1 MYTYTDKYTGRNL
14 DPAGFKNCLRLFLNN
29 GQFLNIIHPI
39 VESLVDLYQ
48 TIKNLETCR
57 FFGSSLLLMY
67 DGAVEK
73 TEDPRFVIRM
83 IDFAQVTL
91 FDEKHLGPDDGYL
104 FGLKNLTDLLQE
116 IKDEIETKR

>member
-1 MYTYTDKYTGRNL
+1 M
-14 DPAGFKNCLRLFLNN
+14 
-29 GQFLNIIHPI
+29 
-39 VESLVDLYQ
+39 ESLIDLYH

-67 DGAVEK
+67 DGAVEE
-73 TEDPRFVIRM
+73 TQDPRFVIRM

-104 FGLKNLTDLLQE
+104 FGLQNLTDLLQE
-116 IKDEIETKR
+116 IENEIETKR